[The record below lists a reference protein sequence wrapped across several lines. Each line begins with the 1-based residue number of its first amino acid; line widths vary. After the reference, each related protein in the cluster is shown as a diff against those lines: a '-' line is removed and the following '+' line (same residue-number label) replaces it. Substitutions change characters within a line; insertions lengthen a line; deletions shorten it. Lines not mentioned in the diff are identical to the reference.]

1 MPGMAAPHHGIPFR
15 EALAT
20 WARIGLESFGG
31 PAGQIAVMHRV
42 LVEEKRWISE
52 QRFLHALNYCMLL
65 PGPEAMQLGVYVG
78 WLLHR
83 TLGGLV
89 AGILFVLPGALAILG
104 LSIVY
109 ATWHHVA
116 FVEGLFFGLK
126 PAVLAVV
133 IEAVLRIARR
143 ALGNATLTALA
154 AATFV
159 ALFFFDVPFPVV
171 VVGAAAVG
179 LLGGRVAPE
188 RFESRGTHAP
198 AGAGA
203 AAVDAMLDEAV
214 PEHARASLRG
224 SLRVAAVWMALWWT
238 PLLLLLAVRGV
249 RDTWPSRPRSWASS

>member
-1 MPGMAAPHHGIPFR
+1 MAGQPHGIPFR

-52 QRFLHALNYCMLL
+52 RRFLHALNYCMLL
-65 PGPEAMQLGVYVG
+65 PGPEAMQLAVYVG

-83 TLGGLV
+83 TAGGLA
-89 AGILFVLPGALAILG
+89 AGILFVLPGTLAILG

-116 FVEGLFFGLK
+116 FIEGLFFGLK

-133 IEAVLRIARR
+133 LEAVLRIGRR

-154 AATFV
+154 VAAFV
-159 ALFFFDVPFPVV
+159 GLFFFDVPFPLVV
-171 VVGAAAVG
+171 LGAAAVG
-179 LLGGRVAPE
+179 LVGGRVAPQ
-188 RFESRGTHAP
+188 RFAGRGAHAP
-198 AGAGA
+198 AGGTAP
-203 AAVDAMLDEAV
+203 AVDALLDESV
-214 PEHARASLRG
+214 PEHARPSLRR
-224 SLRVAAVWMALWWT
+224 SLR
-238 PLLLLLAVRGV
+238 
-249 RDTWPSRPRSWASS
+249 